1 MANKKCTII
10 TNGSGTIVAAAFEG
24 QINSQGQNVKLRPLK
39 DQVSHTIE
47 VPEQL
52 LKIKSAHEFHMALK
66 HVFAQKMAN
75 KEIRIV
81 KKEH

>member
-10 TNGSGTIVAAAFEG
+10 TNSGGKIIAAAFEG
-24 QINSQGQNVKLRPLK
+24 QISSTGQNAKLSPLK
-39 DQVSHTIE
+39 DQVSQTIE

-52 LKIKSAHEFHMALK
+52 LKIKSAYEFHKALI
-66 HVFAQKMAN
+66 HVFKQKMAN
-75 KEIRIV
+75 KEIRII